1 MISNTTIDK
10 EKNMVS
16 HLWAISLNSL
26 KNQQATI
33 NYLNSLKDGMKVDV
47 HNNTQLSH
55 SQVEAFYVHE

>member
-1 MISNTTIDK
+1 
-10 EKNMVS
+10 MVS

-26 KNQQATI
+26 KNQHATI
-33 NYLNSLKDGMKVDV
+33 NCSNSLKDGMKVDV